1 MRASSP
7 PSTVEQFAFPVGALI
22 AIVLLT
28 LAPDLLSAKAQIVGL
43 GIVVVLFGLPHG
55 ALDPWIAEKIGFG
68 RTPGQAITFNLAY
81 LAVAVAVVLV
91 WLWVPTLSLLV
102 FLAIS
107 AWHFSGD
114 WEGSLTRPWRLCA
127 GLLLLLMPIGF
138 HTETVASLFSH
149 LSGQSGADLARTLS
163 LPGWFLG
170 SVMLGLIG
178 WAAWLRHWICVLEFA
193 LLLALA
199 YLTTPL
205 VYFALYFCLLHSPRH
220 LLGLF
225 RAANTREYPRLMR
238 MMLTYTVATLL
249 LASVLWWL
257 WSAQPLDSLILR
269 LVFIG
274 LAAVTVPHMMLIA
287 AAYFHEAAERNQR

>member
-1 MRASSP
+1 MRTSNKP
-7 PSTVEQFAFPVGALI
+7 LTVEQFAFPVGALI

-28 LAPDLLSAKAQIVGL
+28 LAPDLLSAKAQVVGL
-43 GIVVVLFGLPHG
+43 GIVVVVFGLPHG
-55 ALDPWIAEKIGFG
+55 ALDPWIAEKIGLG
-68 RTPGQAITFNLAY
+68 RTTRQAITFNLAY
-81 LAVAVAVVLV
+81 LAVAAAVVLV

-102 FLAIS
+102 FLVIS

-114 WEGSLTRPWRLCA
+114 WEGSLNRAWRLCA

-149 LSGQSGADLARTLS
+149 LSGASGADLARTLS
-163 LPGWFLG
+163 LPVWLL
-170 SVMLGLIG
+170 SSAMLALIG
-178 WAAWLRHWICVLEFA
+178 RAALQRHWTCMMEFS

-199 YLTTPL
+199 YLTPPL

-225 RAANTREYPRLMR
+225 RAANAPEYPRLMR

-249 LASVLWWL
+249 LAAVLWWL
-257 WSAQPLDSLILR
+257 WSAVPLDSLILR

-287 AAYFHEAAERNQR
+287 AAYFHQTSQHNHR

>member
-1 MRASSP
+1 MRTSNTP
-7 PSTVEQFAFPVGALI
+7 LTVEQFAFPVGAFI

-28 LAPDLLSAKAQIVGL
+28 LAPDLLSDKAQVVGL
-43 GIVVVLFGLPHG
+43 GIVVVVFGLPHG
-55 ALDPWIAEKIGFG
+55 ALDPWIAEKIGLG

-81 LAVAVAVVLV
+81 LAVAAAVVLV

-114 WEGSLTRPWRLCA
+114 WEGSLNRAWRLCG

-149 LSGQSGADLARTLS
+149 LSGQSGADLARALS

-170 SVMLGLIG
+170 SAMLALIG
-178 WAAWLRHWICVLEFA
+178 WAAWHRHWTCVLEFS

-199 YLTTPL
+199 YLTPPL
-205 VYFALYFCLLHSPRH
+205 IYFALYFCLLHSPRH

-225 RAANTREYPRLMR
+225 RSANPRERPRLLR
-238 MMLTYTVATLL
+238 MTVTYTIATLL
-249 LASVLWWL
+249 LAAVLWWL

-287 AAYFHEAAERNQR
+287 ADHLHQTSEHKQK